1 MIDEIRYTS
10 KWHAPSVKNEKGIAL
25 ERINPDSDTQDE
37 MNWTSASAT
46 AGYGTPGYRN
56 SQYGKQDEGEVTG
69 IESPVYSEAT
79 KEYTISYHLDESGY
93 TCRAGYLI
101 SPEGVSVRW

>member
-1 MIDEIRYTS
+1 M
-10 KWHAPSVKNEKGIAL
+10 

-79 KEYTISYHLDESGY
+79 KEYTISYHDKEYSLNK
-93 TCRAGYLI
+93 
-101 SPEGVSVRW
+101 VRLGKRDTKGIKPRI